1 MCLKASRF
9 AACFRPRPP
18 TLRSRQRRNRT
29 RPHSGSDGPQNQ
41 VRAPLT
47 NRLVIRA
54 PNWLGDAVMALPAMA
69 AVRAAFP
76 GTTITIAAVASVA
89 PLFEE
94 LTGAGQDEIL
104 VVARETETASLRGG
118 QFDTALLL
126 PNSFRVAWA
135 ARRAGIPERWGYA
148 GGFRAS
154 MLTKAVPRPA
164 GRVHQSM

>member
-29 RPHSGSDGPQNQ
+29 RRHSGSDGPQNQ
-41 VRAPLT
+41 VRAPLM

-54 PNWLGDAVMALPAMA
+54 PNWLGDAVMALPAIG
-69 AVRAAFP
+69 AVRDAFP
-76 GTTITIAAVASVA
+76 DTTITIAAVASVA

-94 LTGAGQDEIL
+94 LTAARQDEIL
-104 VVARETETASLRGG
+104 VVAGENETASLRSA
-118 QFDTALLL
+118 QFETALLL
-126 PNSFRVAWA
+126 PNSFRAAWA

-148 GGFRAS
+148 GSFRTS
-154 MLTKAVPRPA
+154 MLTRAVPRPA
-164 GRVHQSM
+164 G